1 MRKLKTSYRTFA
13 GFLAVW
19 IFLSSFSFSLDLHY
33 CNGKII
39 SYSLIGKAESCEEL
53 SGESKTLEEA
63 SEQTSK
69 TTYKKIKSCC
79 QDEQIVLDNQFEIT
93 KSELVNDTSQE
104 FIAVCNIDKGEK
116 FINFITRSGTNN
128 YVAPPLTPNLTVL
141 NSVFII

>member
-33 CNGKII
+33 CNGSII
-39 SYSLIGKAESCEEL
+39 SYSLIGKAETCDEL
-53 SGESKTLEEA
+53 SGESKTIEEA
-63 SEQTSK
+63 SEQSSK

-93 KSELVNDTSQE
+93 KSEFVNDISQE
-104 FIAVCNIDKGEK
+104 FIAVCNIDKDEK
-116 FINFITRSGTNN
+116 FVSFAKKSGTKN
-128 YVAPPLTPNLTVL
+128 YVAPPLIPNRIVL
-141 NSVFII
+141 NSVFMI